1 MTENNQ
7 EKTIGVR
14 IKEQRKRKNFNL
26 EDLSSKTGLTK
37 SFLSQV
43 ERGLVSTSINSLR
56 KIAEA
61 LDVSILYFFEDKHKY
76 DLVARAGTRPKISLP
91 GLSEIIYEVI
101 TANLGQKVEVYL
113 GKLSPGKSYDAEPL
127 RVPPEEC
134 IYVLSGSL
142 KVALD
147 QDCILN
153 PGDSICFQGSSLKG
167 YACVSEVETSWI
179 AIITP
184 PVF

>member
-1 MTENNQ
+1 MI
-7 EKTIGVR
+7 EKDEDKVIGIK

-37 SFLSQV
+37 SFLSQL
-43 ERGLVSTSINSLR
+43 ERGLVSTSIHSLR

-61 LDVSILYFFEDKHKY
+61 LDVSMLYFFEDAPKY
-76 DLVARAGTRPKISLP
+76 DLVARAGTRPQFTLP
-91 GLSEIIYEVI
+91 GLTNIIYEI
-101 TANLGQKVEVYL
+101 ISANLGQKVEVYL
-113 GKLSPGKSYDAEPL
+113 GKLSPGKSYDAYPL
-127 RVPPEEC
+127 RISPEEC

-142 KVALD
+142 LVALD

-153 PGDSICFQGSSLKG
+153 PGDSICFKGSSLKG